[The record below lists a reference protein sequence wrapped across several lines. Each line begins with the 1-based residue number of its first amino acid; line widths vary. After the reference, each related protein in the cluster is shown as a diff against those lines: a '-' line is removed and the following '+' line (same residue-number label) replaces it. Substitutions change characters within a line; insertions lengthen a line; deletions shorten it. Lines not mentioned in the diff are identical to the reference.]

1 MIDATKDQQGVS
13 DAQRREV
20 HHYVKRAQLFIDNVQ
35 QRWQTLKKIADALIK
50 VQYDFLD
57 KGVRALRPLTRSE
70 LATYVGLHEATI
82 SRATN
87 DKYVLLPN
95 GRTISFDD
103 FFDGS
108 LRAKDILREIITN
121 EDPHRPYSDEDL
133 AAMLQ
138 GRGVV
143 VARRT
148 VAKYREAMRILPSRY
163 R

>member
-1 MIDATKDQQGVS
+1 VTS
-13 DAQRREV
+13 
-20 HHYVKRAQLFIDNVQ
+20 YVKRAQSFIANVQ
-35 QRWQTLKKIADALIK
+35 QRWQTLKKIADALIEN
-50 VQYDFLD
+50 QYEFLD

-87 DKYVLLPN
+87 DKYVLLPD

-108 LRAKDILREIITN
+108 LRAKDILREIIAH
-121 EDPHRPYSDEDL
+121 EDPRRPYSDEDL
-133 AAMLQ
+133 AAMLHT
-138 GRGVV
+138 RGVD